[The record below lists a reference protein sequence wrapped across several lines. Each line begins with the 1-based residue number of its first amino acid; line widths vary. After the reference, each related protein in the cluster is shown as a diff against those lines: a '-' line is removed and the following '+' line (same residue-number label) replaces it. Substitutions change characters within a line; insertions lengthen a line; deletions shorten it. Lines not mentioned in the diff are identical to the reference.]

1 MSEMNDPDALLNQLS
16 ALLETMYGGYIA
28 GDRESIDRQ
37 LDPQLTMFDSASP
50 DLLTG
55 FDELNALR
63 AARTPEEA
71 TDLTLTVLDP
81 RIREVEGTIVA
92 TWWLRID
99 GKDSEGTSV
108 IPEYCRNSAVL
119 LRREDALV
127 IAHLHEDVWQPLGGP
142 VAKRTPSL

>member
-1 MSEMNDPDALLNQLS
+1 MSELQDPNALLNKLS
-16 ALLETMYGGYIA
+16 TLLDTMYGGYVT

-50 DLLTG
+50 DLLSG

-71 TDLTLTVLDP
+71 NDLSITVLDP
-81 RIREVEGTIVA
+81 RIREIEGTIVA

-99 GKDSEGTSV
+99 GKDNEGASI
-108 IPEYCRNSAVL
+108 IPEYCRNSAL
-119 LRREDALV
+119 LLPRGDSLV